1 MKEGFKSI
9 NEILLEVAEEEGM
22 TEREIKDLWKHQI
35 KYTQQQMD
43 TDGVYAI
50 FLPFI
55 GTLSLNVK
63 QLTAELKGKNKRKHK
78 KIINKVENLKN
89 HENYTKY
96 RNSHKK
102 ITGVNRLARY
112 IISKYNTG
120 LDRSKNLLTR
130 HKCWEIISKYSNGNF
145 EKREEPIKRLQK
157 NE

>member
-1 MKEGFKSI
+1 MREGFKSI
-9 NEILLEVAEEEGM
+9 KEILKEVAEDERM
-22 TEREIKDLWKHQI
+22 TWTEIEDLWLHQ
-35 KYTQQQMD
+35 KNYVKKQMEKED
-43 TDGVYAI
+43 VYAI
-50 FLPFI
+50 FIPFI

>member
-112 IISKYNTG
+112 IISKYKTG

>member
-130 HKCWEIISKYSNGNF
+130 HKCWEIISKYSNCNF

>member
-22 TEREIKDLWKHQI
+22 TERDIKDLWKHQI